1 MKILNKI
8 FEWYLTKNAL
18 PYWTVLAI
26 DIFICYL
33 SGLLVFWFYYHG
45 AIEFSNL
52 SLITATIFIFM
63 TFVLIGFRV
72 FKTYSG
78 IIRYSSFVDLQ
89 RVGFAMFLSFAIAE
103 LVHYAISVWDTKPI
117 FFNIKFVR
125 LPGRQIAA
133 MYLVATVGMVIFR
146 IIVKTMYDLYLSPNR
161 KIETLI

>member
-89 RVGFAMFLSFAIAE
+89 RVGFAMFL
-103 LVHYAISVWDTKPI
+103 
-117 FFNIKFVR
+117 
-125 LPGRQIAA
+125 
-133 MYLVATVGMVIFR
+133 
-146 IIVKTMYDLYLSPNR
+146 
-161 KIETLI
+161 

>member
-1 MKILNKI
+1 MHFHIGPCWLLI
-8 FEWYLTKNAL
+8 FYLL
-18 PYWTVLAI
+18 FIWTP
-26 DIFICYL
+26 C
-33 SGLLVFWFYYHG
+33 FWFYYHG

-103 LVHYAISVWDTKPI
+103 LVHYAISIWDTKPI

-125 LPGRQIAA
+125 LEGRQIAA
-133 MYLVATVGMVIFR
+133 MYLVATVGMVIF
-146 IIVKTMYDLYLSPNR
+146 PNNSKNYVR
-161 KIETLI
+161 FIFKSKS